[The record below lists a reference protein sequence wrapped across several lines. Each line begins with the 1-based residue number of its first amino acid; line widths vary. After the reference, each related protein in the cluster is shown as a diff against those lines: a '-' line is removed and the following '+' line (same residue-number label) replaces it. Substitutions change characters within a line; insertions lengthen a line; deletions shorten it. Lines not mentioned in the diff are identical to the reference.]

1 MLKRILFM
9 FLISMIFF
17 YLKADQTNIKK
28 ITEDEKY
35 YPISKGNLLFFK
47 AFKKSEPNQIL
58 KVKAEVVGIEKRDG
72 KEYFYFYAPNVNI
85 RYLIR
90 SDENGVYMRVIRYPF
105 PIFNFSIE
113 VDIIPEIC
121 FLKFPLKVGTKWE
134 EQAKAKTT
142 FLFIPIERNIKSY
155 FEIVKRE
162 TIKTEAGDI
171 DTYLVYAKIDQ
182 GDGKTEIEKY
192 WYGKNLGYVK
202 ADTNVHF
209 AEIVGYS
216 IFDAETG
223 KKNEKLPDGVEKYE

>member
-1 MLKRILFM
+1 MLKKILLM
-9 FLISMIFF
+9 FLLSVIFF
-17 YLKADQTNIKK
+17 SLKADNLNIKK

-47 AFKKSEPNQIL
+47 AYKKSEPNKLI
-58 KVKAEVVGIEKRDG
+58 KVKAEVIGIEKKDG
-72 KEYFYFYAPNVNI
+72 KDYYYFYAPNVNI

-90 SDENGVYMRVIRYPF
+90 NDKDGVYMRVIKYPF

-113 VDIIPEIC
+113 VDIVPEIC

-134 EQAKAKTT
+134 QKAKAKTT
-142 FLFIPIERNIKSY
+142 FLFMPIVRNITSS

-162 TIKTEAGDI
+162 TIKTDVGEI
-171 DTYLVYAKIDQ
+171 DTYVVHAKVDQ
-182 GDGKTEIEKY
+182 GDGKSEIEKY

-216 IFDAETG
+216 IIDEETG
-223 KKNEKLPDGVEKYE
+223 ERKEKLPEGVDKYE